1 MNSKIFKWAGLK
13 KKLVMVAILSF
24 SLGMSMTSCTD
35 WLEMES
41 YTSDDVDYIFEN
53 ETKADLFVQ
62 GCYRGLIH
70 KEMFYTLGMCA
81 TVVHTAEDGFSS
93 KYKAC
98 NYDFD
103 PLVPT
108 TVTTIFKEGY
118 RIIEST
124 NVAISRLKKMPETV
138 KRNQLLGEA
147 LAIRAFC
154 YHNLIRIYGDVPAVY
169 VPLEEMDANDENR
182 FYPKRSPRDGIYD
195 QIVSDLQQA
204 TEWLPWYEESGY
216 TSTERLTKQGAYA
229 LLARIALYAGG
240 YSLRWDLELS
250 LIHI

>member
-70 KEMFYTLGMCA
+70 KEMFYNLGMGE

-93 KYKAC
+93 KY
-98 NYDFD
+98 F
-103 PLVPT
+103 
-108 TVTTIFKEGY
+108 
-118 RIIEST
+118 
-124 NVAISRLKKMPETV
+124 SR
-138 KRNQLLGEA
+138 
-147 LAIRAFC
+147 
-154 YHNLIRIYGDVPAVY
+154 
-169 VPLEEMDANDENR
+169 
-182 FYPKRSPRDGIYD
+182 
-195 QIVSDLQQA
+195 
-204 TEWLPWYEESGY
+204 
-216 TSTERLTKQGAYA
+216 
-229 LLARIALYAGG
+229 
-240 YSLRWDLELS
+240 
-250 LIHI
+250 

>member
-53 ETKADLFVQ
+53 EAKADLFVQ

-70 KEMFYTLGMCA
+70 KEMFYNLGMGE

-182 FYPKRSPRDGIYD
+182 FYPE
-195 QIVSDLQQA
+195 
-204 TEWLPWYEESGY
+204 TF
-216 TSTERLTKQGAYA
+216 TS
-229 LLARIALYAGG
+229 
-240 YSLRWDLELS
+240 
-250 LIHI
+250 

>member
-1 MNSKIFKWAGLK
+1 
-13 KKLVMVAILSF
+13 MVAILSF
-24 SLGMSMTSCTD
+24 LLGMSMTSCTD

-70 KEMFYTLGMCA
+70 KEMFYNLGMGE

-108 TVTTIFKEGY
+108 TVTTIFKEVAQFVDASVQCRPY
-118 RIIEST
+118 
-124 NVAISRLKKMPETV
+124 NVFGQMLKHSNVFYKLFLGISFFRTYTGMERFFFLASVRRGSFV
-138 KRNQLLGEA
+138 K
-147 LAIRAFC
+147 
-154 YHNLIRIYGDVPAVY
+154 V
-169 VPLEEMDANDENR
+169 
-182 FYPKRSPRDGIYD
+182 
-195 QIVSDLQQA
+195 IVC
-204 TEWLPWYEESGY
+204 THE
-216 TSTERLTKQGAYA
+216 
-229 LLARIALYAGG
+229 
-240 YSLRWDLELS
+240 
-250 LIHI
+250 